1 MIKQK
6 VTDRIQHFTNIIIF
20 KLLNNMHL
28 TQIVQSCKSCLIKK
42 GKKYSSKAML
52 SLKKQQSPLKKS
64 EMKEKE
70 GNTAR
75 ERAAS
80 WAVGGWERCTLP
92 GTLMNALQASS
103 LPCSL
108 QQCGFHAYANH
119 ALWDTVVRPKADE
132 RKHVTQ
138 SLNQTGYNITKC
150 TPFILALLSSQP
162 LVSSSL
168 SLSGACFFIKKW
180 YTQHQ

>member
-1 MIKQK
+1 
-6 VTDRIQHFTNIIIF
+6 
-20 KLLNNMHL
+20 MHL

-42 GKKYSSKAML
+42 KEKKETYSSKPTL

-70 GNTAR
+70 GNMAR

-80 WAVGGWERCTLP
+80 WAVGGWVRCTLP

-103 LPCSL
+103 LPCSP

-132 RKHVTQ
+132 RQHATQ
-138 SLNQTGYNITKC
+138 SLNQTGCTVTKC
-150 TPFILALLSSQP
+150 TPFILMLLSSQP

-180 YTQHQ
+180 YTQH